1 MQVKKSSLI
10 FLNNISKIKIKLPSY
25 YVTISIFIK
34 RAQRI
39 LYKPS
44 GSFDFRKKRILVFS
58 LQIETKLNKAVNEM
72 LKQRAEDPFGSL
84 VNLLGNVIVLCI
96 EYKSQIIR
104 NARKRSLYLKLELL
118 KFSTMNFVQ
127 LFVSTAL
134 SNTKC
139 QKLQAF
145 HKHTLQLMKPIHKFS
160 SNQLYFMF

>member
-1 MQVKKSSLI
+1 
-10 FLNNISKIKIKLPSY
+10 
-25 YVTISIFIK
+25 
-34 RAQRI
+34 
-39 LYKPS
+39 
-44 GSFDFRKKRILVFS
+44 
-58 LQIETKLNKAVNEM
+58 M

-96 EYKSQIIR
+96 EYESQVIR
-104 NARKRSLYLKLELL
+104 NAHKRSLYLKLELL
-118 KFSTMNFVQ
+118 KFLTMNFVQ

-139 QKLQAF
+139 QKLQAL